1 MNLSILGSGLFLS
14 MLLVTSIIAWIGVHI
29 DARNLKKF
37 SEDVANFKFP

>member
-1 MNLSILGSGLFLS
+1 MNLNILGSGLLLS

-37 SEDVANFKFP
+37 CVFIAKS